1 MSIWV
6 SKGGVTGLAS
16 ASSRDSE
23 VDSHY
28 GPGSTL
34 FSLAVF
40 LYRFVLIS
48 DMDSELDKAIRKLT
62 YTTTEQPLEK
72 IRESL
77 SQMSRSVDEVAKVS
91 SIQGS
96 TEIAKLVQLPL
107 YFFKR
112 TVDELMQLKSTI
124 DYQDNQI
131 IAMEAR
137 IKALENRK

>member
-1 MSIWV
+1 MLV
-6 SKGGVTGLAS
+6 
-16 ASSRDSE
+16 
-23 VDSHY
+23 
-28 GPGSTL
+28 
-34 FSLAVF
+34 
-40 LYRFVLIS
+40 
-48 DMDSELDKAIRKLT
+48 MDNELDKVIRKLT
-62 YTTTEQPLEK
+62 YTTTELPLEK
-72 IRESL
+72 LRESL
-77 SQMSRSVDEVAKVS
+77 TQTSRSVDEVAKAS

-112 TVDELMQLKSTI
+112 TVDEIVQLRSTI

>member
-1 MSIWV
+1 M
-6 SKGGVTGLAS
+6 
-16 ASSRDSE
+16 
-23 VDSHY
+23 
-28 GPGSTL
+28 
-34 FSLAVF
+34 
-40 LYRFVLIS
+40 S
-48 DMDSELDKAIRKLT
+48 DMDSELDKVIRKLT

-77 SQMSRSVDEVAKVS
+77 SQTSRSIDELAKVS

-112 TVDELMQLKSTI
+112 TVDELAQLKSTI
-124 DYQDNQI
+124 DDQDNQI

>member
-1 MSIWV
+1 
-6 SKGGVTGLAS
+6 
-16 ASSRDSE
+16 
-23 VDSHY
+23 
-28 GPGSTL
+28 
-34 FSLAVF
+34 
-40 LYRFVLIS
+40 
-48 DMDSELDKAIRKLT
+48 MDSELDKVIRKLT
-62 YTTTEQPLEK
+62 YTTTELPLEK

-77 SQMSRSVDEVAKVS
+77 SQTSRSVDELAKAS

-112 TVDELMQLKSTI
+112 TVDELSQLKSTI
-124 DYQDNQI
+124 DDQDNQI

>member
-1 MSIWV
+1 
-6 SKGGVTGLAS
+6 
-16 ASSRDSE
+16 
-23 VDSHY
+23 
-28 GPGSTL
+28 
-34 FSLAVF
+34 
-40 LYRFVLIS
+40 
-48 DMDSELDKAIRKLT
+48 MDSELDKVIRKLT

-77 SQMSRSVDEVAKVS
+77 SQTSRSVDELAKAS

-112 TVDELMQLKSTI
+112 TVDELAQLKSTI
-124 DYQDNQI
+124 DDQDNQI

>member
-1 MSIWV
+1 
-6 SKGGVTGLAS
+6 
-16 ASSRDSE
+16 
-23 VDSHY
+23 
-28 GPGSTL
+28 
-34 FSLAVF
+34 
-40 LYRFVLIS
+40 
-48 DMDSELDKAIRKLT
+48 MDSELDKAIRKLT

>member
-1 MSIWV
+1 
-6 SKGGVTGLAS
+6 
-16 ASSRDSE
+16 
-23 VDSHY
+23 
-28 GPGSTL
+28 
-34 FSLAVF
+34 
-40 LYRFVLIS
+40 
-48 DMDSELDKAIRKLT
+48 MDSELDKVIRKLT

-77 SQMSRSVDEVAKVS
+77 SQTSRSIDELAKVS

-112 TVDELMQLKSTI
+112 TVDELAQLKSTI
-124 DYQDNQI
+124 DDQDNQI